1 MSMKYLKLRKD
12 YPEWDWNGDDKRKK
26 AYLAM
31 TNKENTSLFAKKVW
45 NDMVDCLNDALEEVG
60 LQWNDY
66 VASLTNTK
74 FNVWFIFDLI
84 PQTFTARMFNSVK
97 YNIEKLMNQTFIW
110 EYDKDY
116 EGYVGRSNYRGV
128 NEANEPDTLYGSAI
142 IELAR
147 KINLVI
153 QVLKDEALTKNES
166 ANVSTKA
173 TTEADLALPELEEI
187 GSSIESSF
195 SMSGTISET
204 TTKRFNAKS
213 GVNSSGSGKI
223 TLKNARSTFNVNIHN
238 FSYYDAALTLEELYR
253 NLYSTIFHYSITNAK
268 LVIDYRGLY
277 ARVQI
282 PNYMLNESRL
292 TFADILEMLTRTE
305 AVQSNDATILCEEP
319 LNIHVREIAGIIT
332 DVLLANAP
340 EKKLLVDF
348 NGFSSITC
356 KMENFKGSTFLSLV
370 AHKENDRSKLSQA
383 VCRRATSQITSR
395 ATVSIP
401 QLIRAITSPVFSEI
415 IEHVSQIDGM
425 LTEPVAKCLNGT
437 TGSELNTD
445 AEVNEAP
452 VSRMS
457 VRSSAFDVDINTNL
471 EAVLIRVLEI
481 NKRYQ
486 AEFNTHLLAVDR
498 MLASGSATSSFSSN
512 IRLELFTTSDSFI
525 VRESFGAGYD
535 IRLEALNYDNYPI
548 VDSLY
553 ESLFDAEL
561 DGIEPFPVRIDE
573 IFHTESDSIM
583 RTLDASETANI
594 NAEAFKE
601 TIETSMSIVN
611 LGYMSL
617 DVKHDAHLF
626 ADISFD
632 PASWLNP
639 VQTEK
644 DLEIY
649 QVFGSELKNKNL
661 YLE

>member
-1 MSMKYLKLRKD
+1 MPMKYLRLRKD
-12 YPEWDWNGDDKRKK
+12 YPEWDWNTDDKRKK
-26 AYLAM
+26 AYRAM

-60 LQWNDY
+60 LHWNDY

-84 PQTFTARMFNSVK
+84 PQTFTAKMFNSVK

-110 EYDKDY
+110 EYDRDY

-153 QVLKDEALTKNES
+153 QVLKDEALTKNEA

-173 TTEADLALPELEEI
+173 KAEADLALPELEEI
-187 GSSIESSF
+187 GSSIGSSF
-195 SMSGTISET
+195 SMSGTISEA
-204 TTKRFNAKS
+204 TTKRFNAQS

-223 TLKNARSTFNVNIHN
+223 TLKNARSTFNANIHN

-253 NLYSTIFHYSITNAK
+253 NLYSTIFHYTITNAK
-268 LVIDYRGLY
+268 LVIDYHGLY

-282 PNYMLNESRL
+282 PNYMLSESRL
-292 TFADILEMLTRTE
+292 TFADILEMLTRTS
-305 AVQSNDATILCEEP
+305 AVQSNDATISCEEP
-319 LNIHVREIAGIIT
+319 LDIHVREVAGLVA

-340 EKKLLVDF
+340 EKKLLVNF
-348 NGFSSITC
+348 NGYSSITC
-356 KMENFKGSTFLSLV
+356 RMENFKGSTFLSLV
-370 AHKENDRSKLSQA
+370 AHKENDRSKLTQA
-383 VCRRATSQITSR
+383 VCRRATSQIASR
-395 ATVSIP
+395 ATMSIP
-401 QLIRAITSPVFSEI
+401 QLIRAITAPMFSEI

-425 LTEPVAKCLNGT
+425 LTEPVAKYFNGT
-437 TGSELNTD
+437 AGSVSNTE
-445 AEVNEAP
+445 AEATEAP

-457 VRSSAFDVDINTNL
+457 VRSSAFDADINTNL
-471 EAVLIRVLEI
+471 EALLIRVLEI

-548 VDSLY
+548 VDSMY

-561 DGIEPFPVRIDE
+561 EGIEPFPVRIDE
-573 IFHTESDSIM
+573 IFHAESDSIM

-611 LGYMSL
+611 LGYLSL
-617 DVKHDAHLF
+617 DVKHDALLF

-639 VQTEK
+639 VQTEN
-644 DLEIY
+644 DLEVY
-649 QVFGSELKNKNL
+649 QVYGSELKNKNL